1 MEDLTKQWYNTHQN
15 KCISLRTTSRSD
27 AGLLNPD
34 SVITNLSDYV
44 LSDVEKLA
52 LANGLKF
59 TLPPKKLKSG
69 SYLAN
74 FEVLYKNLSDSKF
87 RDFDEDEIYFRES
100 LSDIAYSSYFN
111 YNMSRS
117 SSLNITREQYVALVN
132 LSKNKDIIITNPDKG
147 SGVVILNRTDYIKKT
162 EEIVNDTTKFKV
174 HNDQDLYQVS
184 RRIVRFVS
192 FYLNTWRNQDFYQI
206 TNIRNCTQTVHIFR
220 YFMAFLKCTSRM
232 FRPGQFVPL

>member
-1 MEDLTKQWYNTHQN
+1 M
-15 KCISLRTTSRSD
+15 
-27 AGLLNPD
+27 NPD
-34 SVITNLSDYV
+34 SVITN

-87 RDFDEDEIYFRES
+87 RGTDEDEIYFRES

-117 SSLNITREQYVALVN
+117 SLSNIPREQYVALVN
-132 LSKNKDIIITNPDKG
+132 LSKNKDISITNPDKG
-147 SGVVILNRTDYIKKT
+147 SGVVILNRTDYIKKM

-174 HNDQDLYQVS
+174 HNDQDLYQIS
-184 RRIVRFVS
+184 RRIERKVRK
-192 FYLNTWRNQDFYQI
+192 
-206 TNIRNCTQTVHIFR
+206 
-220 YFMAFLKCTSRM
+220 FL
-232 FRPGQFVPL
+232 L